1 MIFINK
7 SLQEEYERLSRLYPD
22 MEGIDKPLINVSD
35 VLNAYFALADYF
47 ADPDAQE
54 QEQMLV
60 GLRSIDL
67 LCSAI
72 GRQAVSYAGQTK
84 YTDPRDICS
93 TLFFGLVK
101 DHAFSDGNK
110 RTALLVLL
118 YQKWTY
124 GYYPSVGVNEF
135 EKLVVA
141 VAANKLSSS
150 FPFLWKKNEKE
161 HDREV
166 KTISSFLRKSIKK
179 KDHTFHLTITMNT
192 FVEALRMNDVNFF
205 VDKGKIHFERSI
217 KQKWPHKPKVLKYAA
232 TFGGWTRAIGAA
244 TAREALVTL
253 ELYDQFQSYQSFING
268 DETFYSYIAQFEG
281 PLRRLKDE

>member
-1 MIFINK
+1 MEFINK
-7 SLQEEYERLSRLYPD
+7 ALQKEYERLIGLYSD
-22 MEGIDKPLINVSD
+22 IGDLQKPLINVSD
-35 VLNAYFALADYF
+35 VLKAYFALADYF
-47 ADPDAQE
+47 CDPDSQE

-67 LCSAI
+67 LCSAL
-72 GRQAVSYAGQTK
+72 GRQNVSFGGKTK
-84 YTDPRDICS
+84 YTEPRDICS
-93 TLFFGLVK
+93 TLFYGLVK
-101 DHAFSDGNK
+101 DLAFADGNK
-110 RTALLVLL
+110 RSALLILL
-118 YQKWTY
+118 YQLWIY

-150 FPFLWKKNEKE
+150 FPFLWKKTEKE
-161 HDREV
+161 QDREV
-166 KTISSFLRKSIKK
+166 KTISSFLRKSVKK

-192 FVEALRMNDVNFF
+192 FVEALQVNSVKCF
-205 VDKGKIHFERSI
+205 VDKGKLHFERTI

-232 TFGGWTRAIGAA
+232 PFGGWTRAIGAA
-244 TAREALVTL
+244 TAREALEKL
-253 ELYDQFQSYQSFING
+253 ELYDQFPSYQSFVNG